1 MQKDHQKNKENT
13 EKLQAKYKEKV
24 EKYKAK
30 IVDLKAR
37 IADKEKD
44 IREVTRTA
52 DEDRIIQE
60 KNIEILQ
67 LKLQEQKEHF
77 ENRLLH
83 QEEENHSRMVRS
95 FPKNPLFNHTLS

>member
-1 MQKDHQKNKENT
+1 MQKEQQRNKENN
-13 EKLQAKYKEKV
+13 EKLQAKYKEKI
-24 EKYKAK
+24 EKYKSK
-30 IVDLKAR
+30 ILDLKGR

-52 DEDRIIQE
+52 DEDRIVQE

-83 QEEENHSRMVRS
+83 QEEENHSRMVRFIIS
-95 FPKNPLFNHTLS
+95 ITI

>member
-1 MQKDHQKNKENT
+1 MQKDQQKHRENT
-13 EKLQAKYKEKV
+13 DKLQARYKEKI

-30 IVDLKAR
+30 IVDLKGR

-83 QEEENHSRMVRS
+83 QEEENHSRMVCYS
-95 FPKNPLFNHTLS
+95 ILFL